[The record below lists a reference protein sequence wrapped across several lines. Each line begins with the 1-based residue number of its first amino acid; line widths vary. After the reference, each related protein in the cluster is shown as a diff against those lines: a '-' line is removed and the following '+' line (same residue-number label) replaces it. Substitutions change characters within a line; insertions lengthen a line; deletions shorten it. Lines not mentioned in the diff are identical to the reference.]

1 MTGHREAQHIHA
13 VGQHLAR
20 VVDAVLFVIH
30 LGHHHGAEA
39 GADRASAIQLLGLQ
53 QRRRGNA
60 LGLQHRTFEQG
71 NGDQAGTAEQGH
83 FFVALPNDPSGL
95 GDEEAACFRVAS
107 QQAEAGS
114 EYSQPYLLLEF
125 VVQHR
130 VSQRIEIGE
139 ATRDVVA
146 LEGEGGFEQGELGC
160 PVGSYRNGFQRRD
173 PLLGLV
179 RQQGQGAAP
188 DTQQEQ
194 VRILQQHC
202 QRHLVQPAQELPQVT
217 DIAVQGLHP
226 FEQLHHQ
233 VDVGALQGMAN
244 GFSHQPG
251 LFEPV
256 GGAPMQ
262 RLGIDVRMRQ
272 ALAEE
277 LREQWMQAVPL
288 VASGQIDRQ
297 KEQVARLDHGD
308 QLRRVR
314 RAGDVAGD
322 LDIETAQDGYL
333 IEKLEQLRRQIGNHI
348 FV

>member
-1 MTGHREAQHIHA
+1 M
-13 VGQHLAR
+13 
-20 VVDAVLFVIH
+20 
-30 LGHHHGAEA
+30 
-39 GADRASAIQLLGLQ
+39 
-53 QRRRGNA
+53 
-60 LGLQHRTFEQG
+60 
-71 NGDQAGTAEQGH
+71 
-83 FFVALPNDPSGL
+83 
-95 GDEEAACFRVAS
+95 
-107 QQAEAGS
+107 
-114 EYSQPYLLLEF
+114 
-125 VVQHR
+125 
-130 VSQRIEIGE
+130 
-139 ATRDVVA
+139 
-146 LEGEGGFEQGELGC
+146 
-160 PVGSYRNGFQRRD
+160 
-173 PLLGLV
+173 
-179 RQQGQGAAP
+179 
-188 DTQQEQ
+188 
-194 VRILQQHC
+194 
-202 QRHLVQPAQELPQVT
+202 
-217 DIAVQGLHP
+217 QGLHP